1 MARRPVVGITAAFER
16 ARWAV
21 WDGIEVN
28 LGQRTYTDRVD
39 AAGGIPLLL
48 PASAAGT
55 ADPHAV
61 LDRVEALLL
70 SGGADLDP
78 ALYGQEPEPG
88 TTNFRRARDEFEI
101 ALCRAAIERGMP
113 VLGVCRGLQVLNV
126 ARGGDLVQH
135 LDDAELHLHTPGEFC
150 DHEVRL
156 EPGSLVAE
164 AAGTERLE
172 VRSHHH
178 QGVGRLGDG
187 LIASG
192 WAEPGETVESIE
204 LPREEGG
211 WTLGILWHTEEEP
224 GSAVM
229 SAFCAAASGNRRSE
243 RSEVSA

>member
-1 MARRPVVGITAAFER
+1 LTGRPVVGISAALER

-21 WDGIEVN
+21 WVDVEVN
-28 LGQRTYTDRVD
+28 ISQRTYTDRVD
-39 AAGGIPLLL
+39 AAGGLPLLL

-55 ADPHAV
+55 ADPGRV
-61 LDRVEALLL
+61 LDRLDALLL
-70 SGGADLDP
+70 AGGADLDP
-78 ALYGQEPEPG
+78 ASYGQEPDPA
-88 TTNFRRARDEFEI
+88 TSNYRRVRDDFEI
-101 ALCRAAIERGMP
+101 ALCREAIARRIP

-135 LDDAELHLHTPGEFC
+135 LDDAQMHVHTPGRFS

-156 EPGSLVAE
+156 EPGSLAAE

-187 LIASG
+187 LVASG
-192 WAEPGETVESIE
+192 WAVPGDVVESIE
-204 LPREEGG
+204 LPRDGGEGG

-229 SAFCAAASGNRRSE
+229 AAFVAAAS

>member
-1 MARRPVVGITAAFER
+1 VSGRRPIVGVSAAFER

-28 LGQRTYTDRVD
+28 LSQRTYSDRLD

-48 PASAAGT
+48 PASDAGT
-55 ADPHAV
+55 ADPHAL
-61 LDRVEALLL
+61 LDRVDGLLL
-70 SGGADLDP
+70 SGGADIDP
-78 ALYGQEPEPG
+78 AAYGQEPEPG

-101 ALCRAAIERGMP
+101 ALARAAIEREMP
-113 VLGVCRGLQVLNV
+113 LLGVCRGFQVLNV

-135 LDDAELHLHTPGEFC
+135 IDDAEIHLHTPGEFS

-156 EPGSLVAE
+156 EPGSLAAE
-164 AAGTERLE
+164 AAATERLE

-178 QGVGRLGDG
+178 QGIGRLGAG
-187 LIASG
+187 LIATG

-204 LPREEGG
+204 LPRADGG

-224 GSAVM
+224 GSRVM
-229 SAFCAAASGNRRSE
+229 SAFCAAATRNR